1 MAAITVNMSQ
11 YAQLQIRGKVHYHA
25 DVTINENGAAKD
37 LTGYTNLRL
46 ELKAKDD
53 EDGTNISTVALT
65 ADDLATGQLDIDI
78 TAANTTVIQSGGV
91 LEGVYDAVGD
101 NGSGETE
108 LLFYGDWTLIKGVT
122 D

>member
-1 MAAITVNMSQ
+1 MATITVNMSQ